1 MALILVLGSSSKAIA
16 IGGLHFLVGESGSVL
31 VEGRDCTRE
40 TESTIANST
49 RLPQPASFLNRGT
62 LSDSVT
68 LSELLSINRALV
80 STLRG
85 ALAANFAHALHD
97 VCTLTSTEIMPTLT
111 LVP

>member
-1 MALILVLGSSSKAIA
+1 MALILVLPSSSKAIA

-40 TESTIANST
+40 TESTNFT
-49 RLPQPASFLNRGT
+49 RLPHPASFLDGGP
-62 LSDSVT
+62 LPDSVT
-68 LSELLSINRALV
+68 LSELLGINRALV

-85 ALAANFAHALHD
+85 AFAANFVHALHD
-97 VCTLTSTEIMPTLT
+97 VCALTSTEIIPTLT